1 MNVTTGAKPSRRARA
16 AGIYGTIVTA
26 SVLAT
31 AGGNLRPAALEVLV
45 FGTLLVYWVAEVYAE
60 ILADHIH
67 AGRLPTGRELRGVVG
82 STWPLVAAS
91 YLPLLVMAVAALLGA
106 TPKVASFLALAVA
119 VVLLL
124 VHGLTA
130 GRAAGLTGWRLT
142 GSTATAGLFGIAM
155 VALKAL
161 VAH

>member
-31 AGGNLRPAALEVLV
+31 AGGNLHPAALEVLV

-91 YLPLLVMAVAALLGA
+91 YLPLLVLAVAALGA

-142 GSTATAGLFGIAM
+142 GSAATAGLFGIAM